1 MKRNI
6 ILTTLSLAIL
16 SACGGGSSNNSL
28 PEFSQLSLSLTIAE
42 DTVLSHKT
50 LATDQDGDNI
60 VYSLAN
66 AATNG
71 QVIVDAN
78 SGALS
83 YTPNPNFNGQDS
95 FSIAAADAKGRTN
108 QKISI
113 DVKAVNDLPTI
124 EMENVLVSGG
134 ETKQGMV
141 KAIDVDKDSLSYSI
155 EKAPSNGTLTIDK
168 DTGAITYQVTEL
180 QETKDSFILGVS
192 DGTADMVTKNIS
204 ISASIAS
211 NIDRAYYYYAS
222 DKSRLQQAQTI
233 ADAQKDDQVK
243 SSVYSS
249 LARGYA
255 AAGFSKKVTTL
266 LTEESIIDQ
275 ETRARAMLA
284 AAKANVRLGNKVVAK
299 DYLVQAQN
307 LYNEVL
313 ATNGIATLNSGF
325 LVEIGK
331 TYQSMGDSQAQA
343 QTFSLLD
350 LLLNTLPDGTESQ
363 RLFFGYN
370 NVINNAINQW
380 KNTELEADRLHAKS
394 LAQRSLRLI
403 PKMGYS
409 TTRDGV
415 IHSRVAFIGYE
426 YLIEQFYQLNEIN
439 LAKQTLA
446 NALALYGY
454 VNYDSDYSLIAD
466 QYAAN
471 TKNEFVWVSP
481 DFAAFYITLYPNAE
495 SAPLVGIAKGSSW
508 FDYVKGNILADA
520 DEARMLA
527 QISASTTD
535 EKALELAQAV
545 KKDDDLRQYFTDI
558 IAYNNSNPGAAERLI
573 EQKRFSAAKLLLDE
587 GLALLQSDEYFAENG
602 KAFSFVSGDQ
612 GCNRIADL
620 YQTMAK
626 AAPNSDYLTHAK
638 TTAKVCHDL
647 VTKHYSKALIDSDG
661 TILSSN
667 SENTQAAAET
677 ARLLA
682 QLEMGSERKAILVT
696 AENNLTLLSQET
708 DTSAADKIALLS
720 QLGRELAEGGQFAL
734 SQGYYDRAISEI
746 LALEKTASAAQQ
758 GNATRYFYEN
768 SGNKSHYKTII
779 TNIDA
784 QQLSIANSA
793 AIKARAIT
801 NISRLFNQVLALLAE
816 RSDIIKNEEYPN
828 FARLFSTLG
837 NVERASQLSKDTAL
851 GEVEKASIEIS
862 IANQLATQDD
872 FPSTIIA
879 TVDTDGD
886 GMPNFFVPF
895 ATDDMIAASGLVL
908 DPDSDNDSVNDED
921 DAFPL
926 DPTRH

>member
-1 MKRNI
+1 MKKNI
-6 ILTTLSLAIL
+6 VLTTLSLALL
-16 SACGGGSSNNSL
+16 SACGGGSSSNNL
-28 PEFSQLSLSLTIAE
+28 PQFSQSSLSLSVAE
-42 DTVLSHKT
+42 DTVLSQKT
-50 LATDQDGDNI
+50 VATDQDGDAI

-71 QVIVDAN
+71 QVVIDAK

-83 YTPNPNFNGQDS
+83 YTPNPNFNGQDT
-95 FSIAAADAKGRTN
+95 FSIAAADAKGRTT
-108 QKISI
+108 QQISI

-141 KAIDVDKDSLSYSI
+141 KAVDVDNDNLSYSI

-180 QETKDSFILGVS
+180 QETKDSFTLGVS

-243 SSVYSS
+243 SNVYSS
-249 LARGYA
+249 LASGYA
-255 AAGFSKKVTTL
+255 IAGFSQKVAKL
-266 LTEESIIDQ
+266 LTPESIIDQ
-275 ETRARAMLA
+275 ETRARAMVD
-284 AAKANVRLGNKVVAK
+284 AAKANVRLGNNVVAK

-313 ATNGIATLNSGF
+313 ATNGIATLDSDF
-325 LVEIGK
+325 LVDISK
-331 TYQSMGDSQAQA
+331 IYHKMGDFQAQA

-350 LLLNTLPDGTESQ
+350 LLMNTLPNGTESQ

-370 NVINNAINQW
+370 RVVNSAIKQW
-380 KNTELEADRLHAKS
+380 KNTGDEADRLHAKS

-403 PKMGYS
+403 PKIGYS
-409 TTRDGV
+409 TNRDGATF
-415 IHSRVAFIGYE
+415 SSTTLIGYE
-426 YLIEQFYQLNEIN
+426 YLIKQFYQLNELA

-454 VNYDSDYSLIAD
+454 VDYDSDYSVTAD

-495 SAPLVGIAKGSSW
+495 SAPLVDIAKGSSW

-527 QISASTTD
+527 QVSASTTD
-535 EKALELAQAV
+535 EKALELAKAV
-545 KKDDDLRQYFTDI
+545 KKDDDLRQYFADI
-558 IAYNNSNPGAAERLI
+558 IAYNNSNPGAAERLV

-587 GLALLQSDEYFAENG
+587 GLTLLQSDEYFTENG
-602 KAFSFVSGDQ
+602 FNYLFVSGDA

-626 AAPNSDYLTHAK
+626 AAPNSDYLTQAK
-638 TTAKVCHDL
+638 TTAKVCHYL
-647 VTKHYSKALIDSDG
+647 VTKHYSKELIDSDG
-661 TILSSN
+661 KILSSN
-667 SENTQAAAET
+667 SDNTQAAAET
-677 ARLLA
+677 ARILA
-682 QLEMGSERKAILVT
+682 QLGMKSELTTILET
-696 AENNLTLLSQET
+696 ADNNLTLMSQET
-708 DTSAADKIALLS
+708 DTTAADKIKLLS
-720 QLGRELAEGGQFAL
+720 QLGRKLAEGGEFTL
-734 SQGYYDRAISEI
+734 SQGYYDRAIAEI
-746 LALEKTASAAQQ
+746 LTLEKTASAAQQ

-768 SGNKSHYKTII
+768 SRNKSRYKNII

-784 QQLSIANSA
+784 QQLNIANSA
-793 AIKARAIT
+793 AIKATAIT
-801 NISRLFNQVLALLAE
+801 NISSLFNQVLTLLAE

-828 FARLFSTLG
+828 FARLFAALS
-837 NVERASQLSKDTAL
+837 NIERASQLSNDPAL
-851 GEVEKASIEIS
+851 GEVEKASIKIS
-862 IANQLATQDD
+862 ISKQLATQDD

-895 ATDDMIAASGLVL
+895 ATDEMIATSGLVL

-926 DPTRH
+926 DPTRQ